1 MCVCVFV
8 CLCVCVCVCLCV
20 CTDVY
25 VCLCVCV
32 CVCVRVYVSVR
43 AFVRCVRVCVHVCVC
58 TCLCACVR
66 ARVCICVC
74 ACVYV
79 CACMHVCNRSI
90 QIQVIIEVPRDQ
102 RNKLEY
108 DKVRKLKYHNTNN
121 MCVYTAPVG
130 QYASI
135 YMRVI
140 SLNMKIR
147 SNITRY
153 GVATISRLLK
163 IIGLFCKRAL

>member
-1 MCVCVFV
+1 MHLCGVC
-8 CLCVCVCVCLCV
+8 
-20 CTDVY
+20 
-25 VCLCVCV
+25 
-32 CVCVRVYVSVR
+32 
-43 AFVRCVRVCVHVCVC
+43 VCVHVCVC

-108 DKVRKLKYHNTNN
+108 DKVRKLKHHNTNN
-121 MCVYTAPVG
+121 MCVYTAPIG
-130 QYASI
+130 QYARI
-135 YMRVI
+135 CMRVI
-140 SLNMKIR
+140 SSNMKIR
-147 SNITRY
+147 SSMTRY
-153 GVATISRLLK
+153 GVATISRFFN
-163 IIGLFCKRAL
+163 IICLFCKRAL